1 MYLRKVHIKNIRSI
15 AKLDWEIPEG
25 QEAGWHV
32 VIGDNGSGK
41 TTFLRAISLVLIGER
56 EAAALRQD
64 WDDWLRKGVSSGR
77 IELDLNFDPQSEPK
91 PLAGWKSITMKD
103 GEGPTVIEFSR
114 EEGSSVR
121 LTGKIPL
128 FQLRPQRTI
137 QTSTEKYTI
146 TGGEAYITTALTV
159 GGFSAAY
166 GPFRRFSGGDPESDK
181 IYASNPYLAAHLS
194 IFGEDIALTE
204 CLRWLKDLD
213 YRKAKKQPEGALLDR
228 IRDFVNQEGFLP
240 HQAKLTEISPDG
252 VTFTDGEGRQVPVEE
267 LSDGYRS
274 VLSLTFELIRQ
285 LVYFY
290 GQDKIFDT
298 NNSKIIAPGVVLIDE
313 VDAHLHPTWQRQ
325 IGLWF
330 RKHFPNIQFIVTTHS
345 PLVCQAAEHGSV
357 WRLPKP
363 GSGDKA
369 EQVTGVELNR
379 LLYGNVLD
387 AYGTELF
394 GEDVGRSDAGKE
406 LLQQLAVLNVKE
418 VNQGLSKAE
427 KKKQQELRA
436 TFPTSQPA
444 TNGQRKKGK

>member
-1 MYLRKVHIKNIRSI
+1 MYLRKVHIENIRSI
-15 AKLDWEIPEG
+15 TELDWEIPEG
-25 QEAGWHV
+25 SEAGWHV

-64 WDDWLRKGVSSGR
+64 WSDWLRKDASQGR
-77 IELDLNFDPQSEPK
+77 IELGLEFEPQLEPK
-91 PLAGWKSITMKD
+91 PLAGWIAIAKAAEKEKESFQ
-103 GEGPTVIEFSR
+103 IEFSR
-114 EEGSSVR
+114 EDGGSVHLS
-121 LTGKIPL
+121 GKQSFLQFQFQSPVHIP
-128 FQLRPQRTI
+128 
-137 QTSTEKYTI
+137 TESYTI
-146 TGGEAYITTALTV
+146 KGVKADINAALTA

-181 IYASNPYLAAHLS
+181 IYTSNPYLAAHLS
-194 IFGEDIALTE
+194 IFGENIALTE

-213 YRKAKKQPEGALLDR
+213 YRKAKEQPEGALLDR
-228 IRDFVNQEGFLP
+228 IIDFVNQEGFLP
-240 HQAKLTEISPDG
+240 HQARLTEISPDG
-252 VTFTDGEGRQVPVEE
+252 VIFTDGEDRQVPVEE

-298 NNSKIIAPGVVLIDE
+298 NNSKIIVSGVVLIDE
-313 VDAHLHPTWQRQ
+313 VDAHLHPTWQRR

-330 RKHFPNIQFIVTTHS
+330 REHFPNIQFIVTTHS
-345 PLVCQAAEHGSV
+345 PLVCQAAEHGTV

-363 GSGDKA
+363 GNGEQA
-369 EQVTGVELNR
+369 EQVTGVALDQ

-394 GEDVGRSDAGKE
+394 GEDVGRSDKAMEKLERLAELNRKQVRSKLTAKE
-406 LLQQLAVLNVKE
+406 RQE
-418 VNQGLSKAE
+418 QG
-427 KKKQQELRA
+427 ELRA
-436 TFPTSQPA
+436 IFPTDSHVLVEE
-444 TNGQRKKGK
+444 